1 MLPIPESPEPTRST
15 LLVARPV
22 RWVARAIRD
31 RNWESA
37 LSWLVWLVAV
47 VAFAI
52 WTFAQY
58 RAPAEPSW
66 IGMLIRTTVFAI
78 WTLVAREWFAV
89 RVERRRRQR
98 RNRHDRAPE

>member
-15 LLVARPV
+15 LPVARHA
-22 RWVARAIRD
+22 RRVAHAIRH

-47 VAFAI
+47 GAFAI
-52 WTFAQY
+52 WTFAHY
-58 RAPAEPSW
+58 RTPAGPAW

-78 WTLVAREWFAV
+78 WTLVAREWFTV

-98 RNRHDRAPE
+98 RKLHDRAPE